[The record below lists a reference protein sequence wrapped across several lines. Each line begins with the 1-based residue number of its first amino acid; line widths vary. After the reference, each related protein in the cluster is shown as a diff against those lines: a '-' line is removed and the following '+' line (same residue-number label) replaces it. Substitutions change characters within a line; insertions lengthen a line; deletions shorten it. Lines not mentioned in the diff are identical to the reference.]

1 MTNHP
6 CNLPLRKAA
15 RRSNTSSLLQVSGFR
30 PHPFS
35 LLPISAFCFLLS
47 ALSAFSSLFS
57 ISAFCFL
64 LSALPLNAQSQ
75 GSPVTA
81 EITVSKAE
89 LFEKETF
96 QLTLTIK
103 TVGVQIRQKLD
114 LAGLPDKRQVD
125 LFTEFE
131 TLPTQRVGDG
141 HRITEIHRYR
151 CRARSLA
158 VGTVRIAPTLRLTAV
173 RRRRLFIGS
182 AWEEF
187 PLQVPITPVLLTVK
201 ALPPPPSD
209 FSGAIGTL
217 GIRASIDPAD
227 VAPGDLVTLT
237 TRVTGE
243 GYLGG
248 LRVPQIDGRPHFKVY
263 DASEVHADKN
273 LRVYEQIVI
282 PQSTNATAIPAVS
295 LTYFDTTKGTYTR
308 ATRGPFPIT
317 FHAAPAATLEH
328 FRPTDTDT
336 LPSPVDTPAQPTVAT
351 RVRDAFGRARY
362 EQGIC
367 VTGTEARL
375 APSPGSLATF
385 ELPAD
390 SQIDILHR
398 LEDWVMVESDRRRG
412 WIPLSALEQ

>member
-1 MTNHP
+1 MMNRFRIPISVFCFH
-6 CNLPLRKAA
+6 
-15 RRSNTSSLLQVSGFR
+15 RSALSLLR
-30 PHPFS
+30 S
-35 LLPISAFCFLLS
+35 LLPISVFCFHL
-47 ALSAFSSLFS
+47 A
-57 ISAFCFL
+57 
-64 LSALPLNAQSQ
+64 ALPVNAQSQ

-81 EITVSKAE
+81 EITVSKAL
-89 LFEKETF
+89 LFERETF

-103 TVGVQIRQKLD
+103 TIGVQIRQKLD

-151 CRARSLA
+151 CQARSLA

-187 PLQVPITPVLLTVK
+187 PLQVPITPVVLTVK
-201 ALPPPPSD
+201 PLPPPPSD
-209 FSGAIGTL
+209 FSGAIGAL
-217 GIRASIDPAD
+217 GIQASIDPSD
-227 VAPGDLVTLT
+227 VAPGDLITLT

-243 GYLGG
+243 GYLGA
-248 LRVPQIDGRPHFKVY
+248 LRVPQIDRHPNFKVY

-273 LRVYEQIVI
+273 LRIYEQIVI

-295 LTYFDTTKGTYTR
+295 LTYFDTTSGTYTR

-328 FRPTDTDT
+328 FRPSDTGT
-336 LPSPVDTPAQPTVAT
+336 SPRPVAPPAQPTVAT

-362 EQGIC
+362 EQAIC
-367 VTGTEARL
+367 ATSTEARL
-375 APSPGSLATF
+375 APSSGSLATF
-385 ELPAD
+385 ELPAN
-390 SQIDILHR
+390 SQVDILHR
-398 LEDWVMVESDRRRG
+398 LEEWVMIESDRRRG